1 MQLGDSVVLP
11 TNQRGRII
19 GLTDLFGRRY
29 ADVFIEPD
37 GPVRRV
43 PLDELRQDAGMD
55 AEIGAVAL
63 TPAPLFIAQIAAH
76 QLQALMTQQGVLS
89 AANFRVSPL
98 PHQVLAVDFVLGRV
112 RPRVMIADE
121 VGLGKTIE
129 AAMVYEE
136 LKLRRQA
143 RRCLVIAPAGL
154 TRQWQDELAQK
165 FGEQFVVHDSTMMA
179 ALRQLHGQEANLW
192 AVNDQVITS
201 LDFVKPQRMRP
212 DLSPTERER
221 REGHNRRIFQD
232 IVEAGWDVVIF
243 DEAHKLSKQADG
255 TETARYRVGEALAPA
270 VPVFLLLTA
279 TPHQGDA
286 GRFLHLL
293 NLLDSY
299 GFNQVADLTPDRVAT
314 VVWRTRKRAAVDAQ
328 GRRLFKQRVTDIY
341 PVDRSGS
348 EHALE
353 RELYEAVTEYVRDN
367 YNRAMGRGDRAFGF
381 LMILFQ
387 RLVTSSSEA
396 IYAALRKRHARLAAL
411 GQALGLARSDD
422 FSRPGQGTTE
432 EVTTNGEFDEEA
444 ASDEDAQAVLNDLLA
459 VGGVVNEAE
468 LAREVAEVEQLLE
481 LARRA
486 QVGLDAKMAALLT
499 IIDEVC
505 RREGNPAA
513 KFIIFTEFVAT
524 QRALRLLLEGM
535 GYRIAIINGEQKLE
549 ERIAARGAF
558 AADAQFLVSTDAGG
572 EGINLQFCH
581 VMVNYDLPW
590 NPMKVEQR
598 IGRID
603 RIGQDH
609 DVLVLNLLVHDT
621 VERRVRAVLEA
632 KLALIRQ
639 QFGED
644 KLADILSTLQDEFR
658 FDRLYMEALVKRQA
672 ESAELEELAQQL
684 YERAR
689 QVLERD
695 DLLLPQAQ
703 AVASEAAQRLVA
715 DAGTRIRTLLA
726 GYLAGHGE
734 ALQEYR
740 GRPGIYYFDSPSD
753 GGSTAHYADVVFDRE
768 RAVADDCLTYL
779 HLNHPLVQQ
788 LLGELTDG
796 AGPAVIVLRLAPAV
810 LPVGITLPEG
820 GGLWAVY
827 RLHVMNYAD
836 VDRTELV
843 PIFVDQAGTSHPW
856 LARSLLNLAPEHV
869 QTGYLPPGTDLGALQ
884 SAVQLIAESQAAD
897 RFSELQL
904 EHAERLAAERKK
916 LAHYYRQ
923 QEGAVT
929 GIAIENIRHAK
940 HKELLERRRGDLAEL
955 DRKSTLV
962 PDLTKIG
969 AAHVLAF

>member
-1 MQLGDSVVLP
+1 MQLGDNVVLSVG
-11 TNQRGRII
+11 QRGRII

-29 ADVFIEPD
+29 ADVFIEPA

-43 PLDELRQDAGMD
+43 LAGELQSLSEGSAMGTRS
-55 AEIGAVAL
+55 L
-63 TPAPLFIAQIAAH
+63 TPAPLFIARIAAH

-154 TRQWQDELAQK
+154 TRQWQDELTQK
-165 FGEQFVVHDSTMMA
+165 FGEQFVVHDSIMMA

-201 LDFVKPQRMRP
+201 LDFVKPQRLRP
-212 DLSPTERER
+212 DLSPAERER
-221 REGHNRRIFQD
+221 REAHNRRIFQD
-232 IVEAGWDVVIF
+232 IVGAGWDVVIF

-255 TETARYRVGEALAPA
+255 SETARYRVGEALAPA

-293 NLLDSY
+293 NLLDTYS
-299 GFNQVADLTPDRVAT
+299 FNQVADLTPDRVAT

-341 PVDRSGS
+341 PVDRSGA
-348 EHALE
+348 EHATE
-353 RELYEAVTEYVRDN
+353 RNLYEAVTEYVRDN

-396 IYAALRKRHARLAAL
+396 IYEALRKRRARLAAL
-411 GQALGLARSDD
+411 GQALGVANSAD
-422 FSRPGQGTTE
+422 G
-432 EVTTNGEFDEEA
+432 NGEFDEEA
-444 ASDEDAQAVLNDLLA
+444 ASDEDAQAVLDDLLA

-468 LAREVAEVEQLLE
+468 LVRELAEVEQLLE

-486 QVGLDAKMAALLT
+486 QAGLDAKMAALLT

-505 RREGNPAA
+505 RREGNPAT

-524 QRALRLLLEGM
+524 QRALRRLLEGM
-535 GYRIAIINGEQKLE
+535 GYRVAIINGEQKLD

-581 VMVNYDLPW
+581 VMINYDLPW

-603 RIGQDH
+603 RIGQAH
-609 DVLVLNLLVHDT
+609 DVLVLNLVVHDT
-621 VERRVRAVLEA
+621 VERRVREVLEA

-672 ESAELEELAQQL
+672 EAAELEQVAQQL

-695 DLLLPQAQ
+695 DLLLPQMQ
-703 AVASEAAQRLVA
+703 AVASEAAQRLVV
-715 DAGTRIRTLLA
+715 DAGTRIRTMLA
-726 GYLAGHGE
+726 GYLAGRGE

-740 GRPGIYYFDSPSD
+740 GRPGIYYFDTPSAS
-753 GGSTAHYADVVFDRE
+753 GSTAHYSYVVFDRE

-788 LLGELTDG
+788 ILGELTDG
-796 AGPAVIVLRLAPAV
+796 AEPAVTVLRMMPAA
-810 LPVGITLPEG
+810 LPVGIALPEG
-820 GGLWAVY
+820 DGLWAIY
-827 RLHVMNYAD
+827 RLHVTNYAD

-843 PIFVDQAGTSHPW
+843 PVFVDRAGASHPR
-856 LARSLLNLAPEHV
+856 LARSLLSLAPEYAE
-869 QTGYLPPGTDLGALQ
+869 TGFLPPDADLGALRS
-884 SAVQLIAESQAAD
+884 SARRMAEAQAAD

-904 EHAERLAAERKK
+904 EHAERLAAEREK
-916 LAHYYRQ
+916 LSQYYRQ

-929 GIAIENIRHAK
+929 GIAIENIRQAK

-955 DRKSTLV
+955 DRKSALV
-962 PDLTKIG
+962 PDLTQIG